1 MKDFGFLSC
10 NATPCTCGHYMALFH
25 VPLCKIGLLEQAK
38 CQHMATAIA
47 MRNQLSFISNLEVS
61 CVLPASL
68 KLISLQVGY
77 GKISDTSWFLTRQ
90 FLFSLSLH
98 VFSKSSYNKQA
109 LYYLNKINNFLII
122 TWIEDNEGLNY
133 TDEKDRTE
141 LFRRLSD

>member
-1 MKDFGFLSC
+1 
-10 NATPCTCGHYMALFH
+10 
-25 VPLCKIGLLEQAK
+25 
-38 CQHMATAIA
+38 

-61 CVLPASL
+61 YVLPASL

-98 VFSKSSYNKQA
+98 VFSKSSYNEQA

-122 TWIEDNEGLNY
+122 TWIEDNKGLNY